1 MVAPEDADLG
11 VGIAES
17 VAVNE
22 EREFCE
28 GGDSD
33 GEDGGEVEVFS
44 LGGGAG
50 FEFDEGEGDDDEG
63 DGGHEEA
70 EDDVAGGFD
79 AGFAG
84 GEAAGVDVADGAV
97 ADDEG
102 DVGEGVEDGVGH
114 GGEEGEGGA
123 GGDGGVG
130 LEYGEE
136 EVGGEGA
143 ADGDLVFEVV
153 GAGEDFG
160 VVDVVVDWFEPFLDV
175 GVLCFVEVLELF
187 GFVGGFVEGEGAV
200 AVAFAGGVGADETDF
215 AVGFDHGGKSI
226 WIVGVVW
233 RLVFFV

>member
-1 MVAPEDADLG
+1 M
-11 VGIAES
+11 
-17 VAVNE
+17 
-22 EREFCE
+22 
-28 GGDSD
+28 
-33 GEDGGEVEVFS
+33 
-44 LGGGAG
+44 
-50 FEFDEGEGDDDEG
+50 
-63 DGGHEEA
+63 
-70 EDDVAGGFD
+70 
-79 AGFAG
+79 
-84 GEAAGVDVADGAV
+84 ADGAV

-130 LEYGEE
+130 LEDGEE

-143 ADGDLVFEVV
+143 ADGDLVSEVV

-187 GFVGGFVEGEGAV
+187 GFVGGFIEGEGAV
-200 AVAFAGGVGADETDF
+200 AVAFPGGVGADEVDF

-226 WIVGVVW
+226 RIVVVVW
-233 RLVFFV
+233 RLIFFV

>member
-1 MVAPEDADLG
+1 MVLPEDADLG
-11 VGIAES
+11 VGIAEG
-17 VAVNE
+17 VAVE
-22 EREFCE
+22 EEGEFCDSGDGDGDD
-28 GGDSD
+28 GGDVEGFS
-33 GEDGGEVEVFS
+33 GGVV
-44 LGGGAG
+44 AG

-130 LEYGEE
+130 LEHGEE

-143 ADGDLVFEVV
+143 ADGDLVFELV

-160 VVDVVVDWFEPFLDV
+160 VVDVVVDWLEPFLDI
-175 GVLCFVEVLELF
+175 GVLRFVEVLELF
-187 GFVGGFVEGEGAV
+187 GFMGGFVEGEGTV
-200 AVAFAGGVGADETDF
+200 AVAFSGGVGADEVDF
-215 AVGFDHGGKSI
+215 AVGFDHSGKSI
-226 WIVGVVW
+226 RIVVVVW
-233 RLVFFV
+233 RLIFFV